1 MALNRED
8 PARHAAAAGS
18 EMFLLGGW
26 NSFENK
32 LSALELQQRFL
43 ASRYDVRPDH
53 ARLIAELAFP
63 ERRAS

>member
-26 NSFENK
+26 NSFKNK
-32 LSALELQQRFL
+32 PSALELQQRFL
-43 ASRYDVRPDH
+43 ASRYGVRPDH
-53 ARLIAELAFP
+53 ARLIAELAFLT
-63 ERRAS
+63 RRVA